1 MFTFLSNHIITQW
14 PPLFLNRMW
23 DRSSMRDKIRWK
35 SNRGNVCGAV
45 TVNTCQ
51 DERSVLNNGSLGSMT
66 HVSRWWFLIDPAMV
80 KHTGG
85 LDEMDVLEES
95 HAVTGDDEQ

>member
-1 MFTFLSNHIITQW
+1 
-14 PPLFLNRMW
+14 
-23 DRSSMRDKIRWK
+23 
-35 SNRGNVCGAV
+35 
-45 TVNTCQ
+45 
-51 DERSVLNNGSLGSMT
+51 MT

-80 KHTGG
+80 KHTGR